1 VTTAT
6 RLHDAIAEL
15 AGFNDDPAAGGITR
29 EVYTPTYAA
38 ALDLVAT
45 WMGDAGLETRL
56 DAVGNLFGRW
66 AGSDPD
72 APLVLTGSHV
82 DTTLNAGR
90 YDGVVGVLGAI
101 EAVRLLREA
110 GTAPR
115 RSIEVVAWAGEEPR
129 FGTGCV
135 GSRAAAG
142 RLDRADLDRLRDG
155 DGISM
160 ADALRGAGFDPDRL
174 GEARIDAAAIFA
186 LVELHIEQGAVLEE
200 GGEPIGVVTAIAAPH
215 DFRVTL
221 HGAATH
227 AGATPMR
234 LRRDALAGA
243 AEAMTALER
252 IVRESPSG
260 TTVGTVGVL
269 RVRPGAINVVPGEV
283 ELDVD
288 VRDSDRGARDAVV
301 GAVLAETRAIAAR
314 RGLEVEVAPI
324 VEDVPVACDRRVVEA
339 AAAAVEELGLAFR
352 RMTSGAYHDAMV
364 MGSRVPIGMVFVPSA
379 GGISHHPDEY
389 TAPEDVERGVRV
401 LAGTLARLAA

>member
-1 VTTAT
+1 MSTAT

-15 AGFNDDPAAGGITR
+15 ADFNDDPDAGGITR
-29 EVYTPTYAA
+29 EVYTPTYGA
-38 ALDLVAT
+38 ALERVAAWMRAADLEV
-45 WMGDAGLETRL
+45 RL

-66 AGSDPD
+66 QGSEPG

-90 YDGVVGVLGAI
+90 YDGVLGVLGAI
-101 EAVRLLREA
+101 EAIHLLHDA

-115 RSIEVVAWAGEEPR
+115 RSIELVAWAGEEPR

-142 RLDRADLDRLRDG
+142 HLARADLDRLRDR
-155 DGISM
+155 DGTSM
-160 ADALRGAGFDPDRL
+160 AAALREAGFDPDRL
-174 GEARIDAAAIFA
+174 ADAAIDPAGVHA
-186 LVELHIEQGAVLEE
+186 LVELHIEQGAVLEDA
-200 GGEPIGVVTAIAAPH
+200 GESIGVVTAIAAPH
-215 DFRVTL
+215 DLRLTL
-221 HGAATH
+221 RGAATH

-243 AEAMTALER
+243 AEAIGLLER
-252 IVRESPSG
+252 LARESTSG

-269 RVRPGAINVVPGEV
+269 RVRPGAINVVPGEA

-288 VRDSDRGARDAVV
+288 VRDSDLPARTQVVDALLAGAR
-301 GAVLAETRAIAAR
+301 EIAAR
-314 RGLEVEVAPI
+314 RGLELELTPI
-324 VEDVPVACDRRVVEA
+324 VEDTPVACEPLVVDAAEA
-339 AAAAVEELGLAFR
+339 AARELGLPFR

-364 MGSRVPIGMVFVPSA
+364 MGSRVPIGMIFVPSV
-379 GGISHHPDEY
+379 GGVSHHPDEY
-389 TAPEDVERGVRV
+389 TEPADLDRGVRV